1 MLHGLLLH
9 SIRRR
14 YTRGLP
20 PNTAPQPSAL
30 ARDLAELSQRSA
42 LVQYVPQAIL
52 LGGHLLKIYFCRRYT
67 RGLPP
72 NTAPQPSALA
82 RDLAEL
88 SQRSVSGAEAAAR
101 QPSPDGT
108 PRTAPLQLE
117 HWRLLEGGEA
127 LPVCRDSVRL
137 CTLYF

>member
-1 MLHGLLLH
+1 MVVDDAQHVGYIFTLDPNP
-9 SIRRR
+9 R

-20 PNTAPQPSAL
+20 PSA
-30 ARDLAELSQRSA
+30 
-42 LVQYVPQAIL
+42 
-52 LGGHLLKIYFCRRYT
+52 
-67 RGLPP
+67 
-72 NTAPQPSALA
+72 APQPSALA

-101 QPSPDGT
+101 MPSPDST

-137 CTLYF
+137 VLQSASIRTRS

>member
-1 MLHGLLLH
+1 MLLLVPQM
-9 SIRRR
+9 SDNRKCQARASAL
-14 YTRGLP
+14 LP
-20 PNTAPQPSAL
+20 DASAL
-30 ARDLAELSQRSA
+30 ALIRSQNQLCVVITCSGFR
-42 LVQYVPQAIL
+42 
-52 LGGHLLKIYFCRRYT
+52 HRYT
-67 RGLPP
+67 CGLPP

-88 SQRSVSGAEAAAR
+88 SQRSVSGAEAAGR

-137 CTLYF
+137 